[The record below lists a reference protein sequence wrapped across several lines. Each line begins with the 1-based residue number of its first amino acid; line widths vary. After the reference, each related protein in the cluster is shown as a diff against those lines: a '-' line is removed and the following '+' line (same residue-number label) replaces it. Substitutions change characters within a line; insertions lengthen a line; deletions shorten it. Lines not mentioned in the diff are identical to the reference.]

1 MNKFKTILVGVD
13 FSIHSRNAL
22 RQAWRIAKDQK
33 AQLHVAHIVPAN
45 EIEDNWDHYNL
56 TVDEALDK
64 IRGKLDT
71 FIELALHKEASTQ
84 NHVLYGHP
92 VIDLIDLLK
101 STKADLLVLGSRGTN
116 AEHHHTGMV
125 ATKCTRRSPV
135 SVLLVREEQT
145 ASFRNIVACIDFSA
159 ASRNAMEYAIELAS
173 DEGAELQVL
182 HVHYPPWMK
191 PTHVQYDLQTFEDK
205 AYRDEYHALLK
216 GTFDTFVSPI
226 HDLFPKMGVTKE
238 IIEHPTVSYGIVQYL
253 RDTKADLAVI
263 ASQGHSKIHDMF
275 LGSTVERIIQQ
286 SPCSVLT
293 VRPAAD

>member
-1 MNKFKTILVGVD
+1 MNKFKTILVGID

-22 RQAWRIAKDQK
+22 RQAWRIAEDQK
-33 AQLHVAHIVPAN
+33 ARLHVAHIVPAD

-71 FIELALHKEASTQ
+71 FIELALQEKTPTQ

-92 VIDLIDLLK
+92 VYDLLDLQK
-101 STKADLLVLGSRGTN
+101 RTKADLLVLGSRGTN

-125 ATKCTRRSPV
+125 ATKCARRSPV
-135 SVLLVREEQT
+135 SVLLVREEQ
-145 ASFRNIVACIDFSA
+145 AESFRSIVACIDFSE
-159 ASRNAMEYAIELAS
+159 ASQNAMEYASELAS
-173 DEGAELQVL
+173 EEGAELQVL

-205 AYRDEYHALLK
+205 AYRDEYHSLL
-216 GTFDTFVSPI
+216 TSNFETFVSPV
-226 HDLFPKMGVTKE
+226 HDHFPNIGFKKE
-238 IIEHPTVSYGIVQYL
+238 IIEHPTVSYAIVQYL

-275 LGSTVERIIQQ
+275 LGSTVERIIQE

-293 VRPAAD
+293 VRPAAE